1 MKTLNDLMATAGEA
15 VWTERR
21 GIVTT
26 IHHEVRPG
34 LFVHVGLGPAGLV
47 IRRDKDMSVGI
58 PLDELVKLAATHLPD
73 LGGALA
79 EAAPVADLKSDISN
93 LKADVTQ

>member
-1 MKTLNDLMATAGEA
+1 MKTLINLSGTAAEA
-15 VWTERR
+15 EWKERR

-26 IHHEVRPG
+26 IHHEAKPG

-47 IRRDKDMSVGI
+47 IRRDKDHALGI

-79 EAAPVADLKSDISN
+79 EAAPVEPPSI
-93 LKADVTQ
+93 

>member
-1 MKTLNDLMATAGEA
+1 MVSNLKHRAGEA
-15 VWTERR
+15 AWTERR

-26 IHHEVRPG
+26 IHHEAKPG

-47 IRRDKDMSVGI
+47 LRRDQDLAVGI

-79 EAAPVADLKSDISN
+79 EAALVADLKSDISN
-93 LKADVTQ
+93 PKSDVTQ